1 MYISNEKRENLDRS
15 VKLSQVIP
23 LSLVGPDQVQRVP
36 AVDWRSSTDS
46 QGISSKPFIGA
57 DPGIVKSTNRNSTEN
72 VFSVPKYM
80 SYALILHTR
89 TISCCTVL
97 LPMRRKRDKALPSR
111 RPWCAGVATR
121 CIGLQ
126 RVCCPML
133 LCIYGAALDGRSSPM
148 AQAGQGAG
156 KQAVSGEVRLHIV
169 IWCCGAHLAEPM
181 QLVALRSLDPL

>member
-23 LSLVGPDQVQRVP
+23 LSPVGPDQVQRAP

-89 TISCCTVL
+89 TIISCCTVL

-126 RVCCPML
+126 RHVASGCNVTLHRVATCDVCVVICCFASMGL
-133 LCIYGAALDGRSSPM
+133 HWMGAAHRWR
-148 AQAGQGAG
+148 
-156 KQAVSGEVRLHIV
+156 K
-169 IWCCGAHLAEPM
+169 LAKARES
-181 QLVALRSLDPL
+181 RR

>member
-23 LSLVGPDQVQRVP
+23 LSLVGPDQVQRVS

-80 SYALILHTR
+80 SYAPILHTR
-89 TISCCTVL
+89 TISCCTVF
-97 LPMRRKRDKALPSR
+97 
-111 RPWCAGVATR
+111 
-121 CIGLQ
+121 
-126 RVCCPML
+126 
-133 LCIYGAALDGRSSPM
+133 AADA
-148 AQAGQGAG
+148 AQAGQGAA
-156 KQAVSGEVRLHIV
+156 KQAAMVCWRCNTLHRVATCVLSYAALHLWGCTGWAQHTDGASWPRRGKAGGERRGTAPYNNLLL
-169 IWCCGAHLAEPM
+169 WGSP
-181 QLVALRSLDPL
+181 R